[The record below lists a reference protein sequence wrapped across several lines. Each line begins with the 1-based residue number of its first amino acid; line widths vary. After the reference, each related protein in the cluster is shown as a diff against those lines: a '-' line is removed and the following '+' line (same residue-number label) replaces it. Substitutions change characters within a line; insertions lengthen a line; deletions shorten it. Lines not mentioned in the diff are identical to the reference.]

1 MIHELSL
8 PAIDTLWE
16 DLRLGSVPFP
26 LEVRS
31 HGETLDERRRIKAA
45 VYSDLENR
53 GLARRQRPEPE
64 LEDALTLLA
73 RPTICIDNV
82 AMLDMRDQKS
92 LKAMVVA
99 TGRQAMLV
107 VQRDLKISFTPVRE
121 TALAASIVDV
131 LPHVKAGPG
140 QPMTLPVDALSG
152 GSHRRPDPEHRMHM
166 QRLQAVMQRPV
177 IRAGQFGI
185 TVRDRQGR
193 PNRLPGLAWFDTDAG
208 RYMNVVRESWLT
220 LTPADSGRIV
230 HRLSEDLLR
239 ALQN

>member
-1 MIHELSL
+1 MIRELSL
-8 PAIDTLWE
+8 PALDALWE
-16 DLRLGSVPFP
+16 DLRLGSIPFP

-31 HGETLDERRRIKAA
+31 HGETIEERMRIKAA

-53 GLARRQRPEPE
+53 GLARRRRAEPE

-73 RPTICIDNV
+73 RPTISIDNV

-92 LKAMVVA
+92 VKAMVVA

-107 VQRDLKISFTPVRE
+107 IQRDLKISFTPIRE

-140 QPMTLPVDALSG
+140 QPMTLPLDALSG
-152 GSHRRPDPEHRMHM
+152 GSHRRPDPEHRMNM

-177 IRAGQFGI
+177 LRAGQFGI

-193 PNRLPGLAWFDTDAG
+193 VNRLPGIGWFDTDAG
-208 RYMNVVRESWLT
+208 RYMNVIREAWLT
-220 LTPADSGRIV
+220 LTPADGARIA
-230 HRLSEDLLR
+230 HRLSEELLR